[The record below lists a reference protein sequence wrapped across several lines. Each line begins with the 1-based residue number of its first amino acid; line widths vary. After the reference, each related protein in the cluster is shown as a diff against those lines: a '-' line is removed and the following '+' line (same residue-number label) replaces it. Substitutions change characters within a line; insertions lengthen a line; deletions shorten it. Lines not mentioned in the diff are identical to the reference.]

1 MNVKNIKLMAVAA
14 VIIAVCLLFSW
25 VQYGDETPE
34 ADDTF
39 DGVWYPA
46 YTYDSG
52 ISAEIT
58 APEQLE
64 ATVAD
69 GSVIL
74 TDGVDTAEHILISE
88 HEAVSVSSGVANQLY
103 LEDGILYLI
112 SVYNEPDLNGIIYMA
127 MSKDASADLPDDRV
141 DLTGFQ
147 VETGWGTVDGTGF
160 TYPGDRAVF
169 AVDSNA
175 FHIARGT
182 IVSGNFDL
190 GFTGFVKSDAEETVM
205 FGYYTSADGSTG
217 MFNAV
222 VIDGEV
228 TATVMYQDT
237 AISFLSAELPI
248 SLAQGTMTIDGS
260 TRDVYAENGM
270 VYTAYRTFLAGTF
283 IWTLG
288 EDYVCL
294 ENGSLLSYDDG
305 VYDLVIDRMAR

>member
-1 MNVKNIKLMAVAA
+1 MNVKNVKLMAVAA

-39 DGVWYPA
+39 DGVWYPV

-52 ISAEIT
+52 ISAEISV
-58 APEQLE
+58 PEQLE

-147 VETGWGTVDGTGF
+147 VETGWGMVDGTGF

-169 AVDSNA
+169 SVDSNA

-190 GFTGFVKSDAEETVM
+190 TLGDDQRFLIPGTILAGGLLMTASSVAAKLL
-205 FGYYTSADGSTG
+205 STG
-217 MFNAV
+217 AV
-222 VIDGEV
+222 LPVGIV
-228 TATVMYQDT
+228 TSLVGVP
-237 AISFLSAELPI
+237 FLF
-248 SLAQGTMTIDGS
+248 
-260 TRDVYAENGM
+260 V
-270 VYTAYRTFLAGTF
+270 
-283 IWTLG
+283 
-288 EDYVCL
+288 
-294 ENGSLLSYDDG
+294 LLLRETGG
-305 VYDLVIDRMAR
+305 VR